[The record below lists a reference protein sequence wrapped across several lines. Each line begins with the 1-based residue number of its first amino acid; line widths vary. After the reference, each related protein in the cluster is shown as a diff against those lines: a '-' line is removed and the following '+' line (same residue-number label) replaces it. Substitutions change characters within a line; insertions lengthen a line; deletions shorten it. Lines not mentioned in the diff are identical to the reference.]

1 VVVVLRIQE
10 VSFFHQHQHT
20 RSRGHFGN
28 REGPAVWYEIW
39 QTTILYIAVFACQSD
54 KVSSAV
60 NAFTCD
66 SCAGMTGMA
75 KQQRTSRLQ
84 TGSKV
89 DSRI

>member
-1 VVVVLRIQE
+1 MVMVLRIPE
-10 VSFFHQHQHT
+10 VSFFHQHVVHVD
-20 RSRGHFGN
+20 F
-28 REGPAVWYEIW
+28 PATVKVRMSCVKIW
-39 QTTILYIAVFACQSD
+39 KTTIHHIAVFACQSD

-66 SCAGMTGMA
+66 SCAEMTGMA